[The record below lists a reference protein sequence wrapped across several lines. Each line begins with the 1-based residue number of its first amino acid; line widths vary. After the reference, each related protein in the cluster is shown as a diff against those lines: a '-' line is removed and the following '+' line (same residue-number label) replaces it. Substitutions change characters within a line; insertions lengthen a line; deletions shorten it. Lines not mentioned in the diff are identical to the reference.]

1 MKQIETDHFYNYYQ
15 HLMTNNILKQIKHV
29 RFITLLTNYKMAW
42 KKVKMYKCEMP
53 KLQFLASFCISLLI
67 IPG

>member
-29 RFITLLTNYKMAW
+29 RFITLQHYYPAD
-42 KKVKMYKCEMP
+42 
-53 KLQFLASFCISLLI
+53 KLQNSLVKSKDVQM
-67 IPG
+67 